1 MTNPPPVAPVWAP
14 QKMYVQFAENGNIRK
29 WTSGPSS
36 DADHMQMA
44 KVYFRLDGDFAALVL
59 AGNKL
64 LDTIDAHDSEKE
76 PLSSNHPDVHAFSNL
91 LDKMPPAD
99 MQAVASGELE
109 RLRAENEKLR
119 MDRGFAIG
127 WITALAN
134 NPYKPM
140 TWMQT
145 REAAADCLA
154 ALQGDAP

>member
-76 PLSSNHPDVHAFSNL
+76 PLSSNHPDVHAFSSL
-91 LDKMPPAD
+91 LDKMPPAN
-99 MQAVASGELE
+99 MQAVADGELE
-109 RLRAENEKLR
+109 RLRAALSR
-119 MDRGFAIG
+119 MLLEFDFMID
-127 WITALAN
+127 AN
-134 NPYKPM
+134 M
-140 TWMQT
+140 IADV
-145 REAAADCLA
+145 RHDVIFVEARA

>member
-36 DADHMQMA
+36 DADHMQVA
-44 KVYFRLDGDFAALVL
+44 KVYFRFDGDFAALVL

-109 RLRAENEKLR
+109 RLRAALNRIEG
-119 MDRGFAIG
+119 MDYINQISGN
-127 WITALAN
+127 AN
-134 NPYKPM
+134 FERAQIIAR
-140 TWMQT
+140 T
-145 REAAADCLA
+145 